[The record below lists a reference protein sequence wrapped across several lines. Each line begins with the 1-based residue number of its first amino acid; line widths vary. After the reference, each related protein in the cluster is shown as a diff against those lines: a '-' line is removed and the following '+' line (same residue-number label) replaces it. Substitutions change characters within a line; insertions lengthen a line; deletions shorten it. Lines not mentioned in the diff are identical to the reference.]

1 VPQLETDLRQT
12 QNQLCILLGTPP
24 VELTERLGEGRIPE
38 VAPSIALGIPADL
51 LMRRPDVRRAERLL
65 AAQSARI
72 GIAETELYPIISL
85 TGTVGV
91 AANQFED
98 LFRNGSSFGSVG
110 PSLRWNILN
119 YGRLLANIEVQDAR
133 FYQLLHSYR
142 QTVLLANLE
151 AESAIIEFLKSH
163 ERLESQLEAAEAAD
177 KTNDLINLLLEEG
190 EADINRVFNV
200 QNFKTQQEESAALAK
215 GAVAQSYIAIYR
227 ALGGGWPS
235 PFLHDAIIE
244 LPPIGEMVDAVE
256 SEELEE
262 ELDAPPAEEL
272 PELDLAVPV
281 PSVPNEGE

>member
-1 VPQLETDLRQT
+1 
-12 QNQLCILLGTPP
+12 
-24 VELTERLGEGRIPE
+24 
-38 VAPSIALGIPADL
+38 
-51 LMRRPDVRRAERLL
+51 LL

-151 AESAIIEFLKSH
+151 AESAIIEFLKSQ

-235 PFLHDAIIE
+235 PFLRDAIIE
-244 LPPIGEMVDAVE
+244 LPPIGEMAEAVE
-256 SEELEE
+256 SEEFEE

-272 PELDLAVPV
+272 PALDQAVP
-281 PSVPNEGE
+281 PPPVPNEGE